1 MTLFSSV
8 FEFVCSQLD
17 KKIWSVMLS
26 RAFEVSPM
34 PVELPQ
40 ARQIVFMVT
49 SALQQNSFLS
59 GLKGAVAELGTDASD
74 MDKNTAL
81 QVKLLD
87 VWKDVLPNFGFQ
99 GDDGYVQFQ
108 AALVEHSADPEI
120 TTMIQSA
127 LMSVSQHAGL
137 RN

>member
-1 MTLFSSV
+1 
-8 FEFVCSQLD
+8 
-17 KKIWSVMLS
+17 MLS

-127 LMSVSQHAGL
+127 LMRVSQHAGL